1 MKKLEQIFKDNA
13 ESFEMHNPEDGHL
26 ERFLNK
32 LEKSHKK
39 RNQAWATP
47 FLKVAAVV
55 VFVIVSGVV
64 GYQIRNMQTNHYSL
78 GEVSPKY
85 REVELF
91 YTSNI
96 NNQLNLIHQLGSFDN
111 TQDQK
116 ILTDEL
122 SYMDE
127 MYLQLEKEL
136 KLNPDDERIIQAMIE
151 HYQVK
156 TNILNRIIEQL
167 YQIKKQKA
175 SDFTTEV

>member
-13 ESFEMHNPEDGHL
+13 ESFEMHNPEDGHF

-39 RNQAWATP
+39 KNQAWATP
-47 FLKVAAVV
+47 LLKIAAVV

-78 GEVSPKY
+78 GEVSPEYK
-85 REVELF
+85 EVELF

-175 SDFTTEV
+175 SDFTAEI

>member
-32 LEKSHKK
+32 LEESHKK

-78 GEVSPKY
+78 GAVSPEY

-116 ILTDEL
+116 ILTGEL

-167 YQIKKQKA
+167 YQIKKQKV